1 MQNDTKT
8 VSKII
13 AQTLKKKY
21 PSMSDK
27 NANLVARE
35 VVLGP
40 KNRMIEVEKS
50 QKLSKEDL
58 SFMLAKELDTP
69 SLSFNELQ
77 AQSMERLNSGTD
89 SVEEYFS
96 WLNETTDILRHMN
109 DGYVTQQDAIER
121 EAFLQN
127 TDQREAELMV
137 CLGLYSS
144 CQSSAAREKVKFIR
158 YKLQKL
164 REMRSAISFL
174 TKKGTDVETTRSEF
188 DSAKP
193 YYAYFK
199 GLKEVE
205 FGYDMSDEKKEKIGV
220 RFHLDAD
227 LKEGFDYDALL
238 KNKLLDEMAF
248 EDQKQAVQTLY
259 SSFEQEVDDNSKEF
273 TGR

>member
-1 MQNDTKT
+1 MQNDTKA

-21 PSMSDK
+21 PSISDK
-27 NANLVARE
+27 GANLIARE

-40 KNRMIEVEKS
+40 KNRMIELEKS

-58 SFMLAKELDTP
+58 SFMIAKELDTP

-96 WLNETTDILRHMN
+96 WLNETTTILKHMN

-174 TKKGTDVETTRSEF
+174 TDHKADEHTLLQECDAARPYYSYFKRLKDVPYGYDISAEKKGKLRIKFDPNEIVPNDFDF
-188 DSAKP
+188 DS
-193 YYAYFK
+193 F
-199 GLKEVE
+199 
-205 FGYDMSDEKKEKIGV
+205 
-220 RFHLDAD
+220 
-227 LKEGFDYDALL
+227 L
-238 KNKLLDEMAF
+238 KNKFLDEMAF